1 MDMLITYRLYI
12 MIAAAIGLIF
22 LPSEWRKNKL
32 FIIAAVLLVFSL
44 GYELLM
50 KEPVTKMPGRINR
63 ILNEEPQPDH
73 SENAKYYRNPDID

>member
-12 MIAAAIGLIF
+12 MIAAAVSLIF
-22 LPSEWRKNKL
+22 LPSEWRKSKL
-32 FIIAAVLLVFSL
+32 FIITAVLLVFSI

-50 KEPVTKMPGRINR
+50 KEPVTKMPSRINR
-63 ILNEEPQPDH
+63 ALNEEPQPEH